1 MNAVNNVIATEKVP
15 ALTAA
20 NARASQGS
28 ELDAHEANGRGNHDP
43 GREQSPRPDG
53 FFCDDATTIR
63 HWRGG
68 DEAMSVGAILIV
80 VLILVLL
87 GVLPRWNYSASW
99 GYGPSGIVTT
109 ILVIALVLLLL
120 GRV

>member
-43 GREQSPRPDG
+43 GREQSPGPDG
-53 FFCDDATTIR
+53 FFCATIMR
-63 HWRGG
+63 HRRGG
-68 DEAMSVGAILIV
+68 DEAMSLGAILIV

-99 GYGPSGIVTT
+99 GYGPSGVVTT